1 MPEWLFY
8 VCFAHILLLRKVPQN
23 AVSSDSSK
31 FGHAKWLSFPDLAPW
46 LRWLVWSRL
55 VRYLSCIDS
64 PHGGYGLC
72 PTWLSRGAIELLT
85 LWLLILLST
94 HKVTLGLGHLWQ
106 SVSWQLADARL
117 VTCLHLCPRFLVL
130 GESWSEPGA
139 KGSVQGLLGHPRGL
153 GPLGDSKRDLC
164 RKELSCCIL
173 LICKHMLII
182 SLGIG

>member
-1 MPEWLFY
+1 MAFDSFEHPQGDSWPRSSMTVCVMATGRCQAGDMPS
-8 VCFAHILLLRKVPQN
+8 P
-23 AVSSDSSK
+23 
-31 FGHAKWLSFPDLAPW
+31 LS
-46 LRWLVWSRL
+46 
-55 VRYLSCIDS
+55 
-64 PHGGYGLC
+64 
-72 PTWLSRGAIELLT
+72 
-85 LWLLILLST
+85 
-94 HKVTLGLGHLWQ
+94 Q
-106 SVSWQLADARL
+106 
-117 VTCLHLCPRFLVL
+117 VL